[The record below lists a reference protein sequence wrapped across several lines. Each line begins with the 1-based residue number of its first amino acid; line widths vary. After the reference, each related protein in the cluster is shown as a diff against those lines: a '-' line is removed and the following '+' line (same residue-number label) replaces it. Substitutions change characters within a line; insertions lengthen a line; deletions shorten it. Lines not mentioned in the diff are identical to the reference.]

1 LLVDGPVL
9 DPKLARIVG
18 AQVRI
23 NPLIAPVPDEGP
35 DPVHLKWNMLYPVS
49 TIQRSTD
56 PSHVSWSKGRDTP
69 ATFPRLKELRIISET
84 IPWIIQV
91 KATKDSRGITCAE
104 LIDAIARDLNRN
116 TGKGDYEA
124 LPAAAKNEVRQA
136 YKHNRS
142 PLPHVP
148 GGMLGQGMKRLDFL
162 RKNTMFAGIEVNDRV
177 VRKIFG
183 DVMPGVFVLKC
194 SQNYMTK
201 KEVEEQNKRMAGERS
216 RPSSSSKG
224 RRSTSRAG
232 STSITIKSPSEHSD
246 EEDGDDF

>member
-1 LLVDGPVL
+1 MLVDGPVL
-9 DPKLARIVG
+9 HPKLIRIVG

-35 DPVHLKWNMLYPVS
+35 DPVHLKWNMLYPIS

-56 PSHVSWSKGRDTP
+56 PSHVSWSKGRDAP

-84 IPWIIQV
+84 IPWIIQI

-104 LIDAIARDLNRN
+104 LIDAIARDLNRY
-116 TGKGDYEA
+116 TGKNDYEA
-124 LPAAAKNEVRQA
+124 LPAAARNEVRAA

-162 RKNTMFAGIEVNDRV
+162 RKNTMFAGIELNDRV
-177 VRKIFG
+177 VKKVFG
-183 DVMPGVFVLKC
+183 DIVPGVVVLKC
-194 SQNYMTK
+194 SQNLMTK
-201 KEVEEQNKRMAGERS
+201 KEVEEQNKRMGGEHS
-216 RPSSSSKG
+216 RPSSSKG
-224 RRSTSRAG
+224 RSRAG
-232 STSITIKSPSEHSD
+232 SMSITVKSPTVYSD
-246 EEDGDDF
+246 EEDEDDF